1 MGNTVLREYSYRKH
15 KRSNNRYPVMGST
28 SCVRCGATL
37 IPHSYCDVCNDVVC
51 FTCSSCSMNTVERIH
66 AYCRNVNAVYVED
79 TQRLMVKPKYSQLI
93 MDDSN
98 YDKQNQ
104 LNDEMKYS
112 LIKLSTSYWF
122 NLFECIKLVNRYWRK
137 ILNLGTNNSSIA

>member
-1 MGNTVLREYSYRKH
+1 
-15 KRSNNRYPVMGST
+15 MGST
-28 SCVRCGATL
+28 LCVRCGATL

-66 AYCRNVNAVYVED
+66 TYCRNVDAVYVED
-79 TQRLMVKPKYSQLI
+79 TQRLMVKPEYSQLI

-98 YDKQNQ
+98 YDRHNQ

-122 NLFECIKLVNRYWRK
+122 NLFECIKVVNRYCRTMF
-137 ILNLGTNNSSIA
+137 NLCINSMT